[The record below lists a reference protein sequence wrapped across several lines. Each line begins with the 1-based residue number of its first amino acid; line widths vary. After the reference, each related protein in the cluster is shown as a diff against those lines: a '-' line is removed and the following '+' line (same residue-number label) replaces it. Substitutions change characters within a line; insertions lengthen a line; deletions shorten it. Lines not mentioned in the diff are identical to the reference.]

1 MSLLST
7 RENYSA
13 HRSRHPYAVHID
25 GHLARLNQIID
36 CKSWIHFS
44 TGTIN
49 KNINLGKVNNQNFIN
64 IGINQL
70 RQKLF
75 DKCNAFGINFI
86 EQEESYTSG
95 CSALDLEPITKK
107 SYDKSRRIVRGLF
120 ASSYG
125 IINSDVN
132 GSLNILRKSEKCIP
146 DLIKLKRDNGKL
158 DSPKRI
164 RVAC

>member
-1 MSLLST
+1 MGKIVIGKLKGIKQGMDFNKT
-7 RENYSA
+7 FVQV
-13 HRSRHPYAVHID
+13 PIQ
-25 GHLARLNQIID
+25 RLVELITY
-36 CKSWIHFS
+36 KAKLH
-44 TGTIN
+44 
-49 KNINLGKVNNQNFIN
+49 
-64 IGINQL
+64 GIEI
-70 RQKLF
+70 KL
-75 DKCNAFGINFI
+75 
-86 EQEESYTSG
+86 QEESYTSG